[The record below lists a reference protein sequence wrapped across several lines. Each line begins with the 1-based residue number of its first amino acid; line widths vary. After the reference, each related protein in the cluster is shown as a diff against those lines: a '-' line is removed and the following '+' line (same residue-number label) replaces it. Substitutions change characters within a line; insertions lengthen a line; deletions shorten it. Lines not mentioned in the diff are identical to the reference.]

1 VPPTPTPRPAP
12 PALDTTVVIND
23 VRFFRVNGD
32 KTTDEDA
39 RLVFGGGQVQVRS
52 RKDETLA
59 AEPYKRLARATYVHA
74 KNPKWDQS
82 LLGPP
87 PALDFSGLLNRTRH
101 WLVLQTKT
109 EFVILRLEDSNW
121 QTILD
126 HIETRTGLKVDRPPS
141 TDK

>member
-1 VPPTPTPRPAP
+1 M
-12 PALDTTVVIND
+12 IND

-39 RLVFGGGQVQVRS
+39 RLVFGGGQIQVRS
-52 RKDETLA
+52 RKDEALA
-59 AEPYKRLARATYVHA
+59 LEPYKRLARATYVRA

-82 LLGPP
+82 LPGPS
-87 PALDFSGLLNRTRH
+87 PALDFSGFLQRGTRH
-101 WLVLQTKT
+101 WLVLQSKT
-109 EFVILRLEDSNW
+109 DFVILRLEDSNW

-126 HIETRTGLKVDRPPS
+126 TFETRTGLKVDRPPA